1 MLTIEITINPVLI
14 LIQGE
19 CGSTFDLLDFF
30 FWFFEAFAIFFSN
43 INTNGIG
50 KSQIKGDAPMFWQVR
65 RLYNHIPGAAFDDRL
80 LAFFPI
86 PSQSIYSSCLTI
98 AAPWLFIQSSR
109 KYVPLL

>member
-1 MLTIEITINPVLI
+1 M
-14 LIQGE
+14 
-19 CGSTFDLLDFF
+19 
-30 FWFFEAFAIFFSN
+30 FS
-43 INTNGIG
+43 
-50 KSQIKGDAPMFWQVR
+50 QVR